1 MRKYTIC
8 GSNNCKFK
16 KHNRLKNT
24 GLTLNLSTFLPFVL
38 WNLSEGRICLGMF
51 LCQHLAFIFRVV
63 TRWKRELSR
72 SKQIKLIQQ
81 SYLTFETENFSCPGS
96 CLTWKSPIISF
107 FSSFSRFA
115 LFCFFEMGFTFRVSQ
130 GQRKANEYWSIS
142 EEMIKNLSKI
152 AHPLHPPPRS
162 APELHCS

>member
-8 GSNNCKFK
+8 GSNICKFK

-81 SYLTFETENFSCPGS
+81 RYLTFETENFSCPGS
-96 CLTWKSPIISF
+96 CLTWKSPKQRYKLQANKLLRCFDTVFRRPLFLKVILSF
-107 FSSFSRFA
+107 YDRHKI
-115 LFCFFEMGFTFRVSQ
+115 FTT
-130 GQRKANEYWSIS
+130 NW
-142 EEMIKNLSKI
+142 
-152 AHPLHPPPRS
+152 P
-162 APELHCS
+162 